1 LAHTVVH
8 VVTGQVGVGQ
18 RLAALPQGQVGTGQ
32 VGGAAQQFRQQ
43 RAVGVQG
50 VLAGLAAGDGLGLFR
65 HFTDVGR
72 CLGCEVGGQLAGHA
86 ALEFGGQFRVLGG
99 VGGEA
104 LVPFGLAGGASSLGV
119 PLGVDLVGNF
129 ERAMVP
135 AQRGASGGD
144 FVMAQRRA
152 VALFLAGLVRR
163 TEADGGLAADQGRL
177 GGVLAGGLD
186 GLDDL
191 VAVMAV
197 DVADYLPAVGLEAL
211 RG

>member
-1 LAHTVVH
+1 
-8 VVTGQVGVGQ
+8 
-18 RLAALPQGQVGTGQ
+18 
-32 VGGAAQQFRQQ
+32 
-43 RAVGVQG
+43 
-50 VLAGLAAGDGLGLFR
+50 
-65 HFTDVGR
+65 
-72 CLGCEVGGQLAGHA
+72 HA

-211 RG
+211 RGVVGEPAFHLAVDGDAVVVVEGDQLAQAQGAGQRADFMADAFHHAAVAQEHVGVVVDDAV